1 MSKDLENGEIPLDSL
16 GGFSVIP
23 RVLLRQTWVRVR
35 GDVAMK
41 AEVRERKER
50 GTQPAVADSED
61 GGRNPADA
69 QNLPQRNP
77 FWNSDLQSWKN
88 KFLLL

>member
-23 RVLLRQTWVRVR
+23 RVPLSQTWVRVR

-61 GGRNPADA
+61 GGRDPCRCPEFTPAKPI
-69 QNLPQRNP
+69 LE
-77 FWNSDLQSWKN
+77 F
-88 KFLLL
+88 